1 MEWFNPLNKYR
12 LKAQYTPKQ
21 KARRRCRATQAQK
34 VHFHTPM
41 VSPSTSHYNN
51 PAKPSTASATAGSF
65 ALDRNSYE
73 G

>member
-1 MEWFNPLNKYR
+1 MNR
-12 LKAQYTPKQ
+12 LALLPQHRIKLKSANKQ

-41 VSPSTSHYNN
+41 VSPSTSDYSNL
-51 PAKPSTASATAGSF
+51 AKPSIATAAAGSL
-65 ALDRNSYE
+65 ALDRDSYE

>member
-1 MEWFNPLNKYR
+1 MNR
-12 LKAQYTPKQ
+12 LKLKSAIKQ
-21 KARRRCRATQAQK
+21 KAQRRCRATQAQK

-41 VSPSTSHYNN
+41 VSPSTSNYNN
-51 PAKPSTASATAGSF
+51 LAKLSIATAAAGSL